1 MAKNGTLAAAFVKT
15 VTEPKIYWDGR
26 DRNGLYL
33 VVRQYSNKRPSRVS
47 KSWVQQLTIQ
57 GKRRWRGL
65 GSYPLVS
72 LAEARQKA
80 FENAKAAKNG
90 QDPRAKIAVEGETA
104 PTFTECLER
113 AIAVKRRD
121 WKHPRTEQ
129 QLRFFI
135 NKYAAPYIGDKPID
149 AITAA
154 DVLEFLEP
162 LAIDIPAS
170 ARKTKA
176 GLRQIFAWSIA
187 QGLRDSNPADRNI
200 SDALPSLATKDHHK
214 ALPFELVAEAI
225 HKVEETDA
233 WELTKACFAFMV
245 LTATRSGESRLATW
259 DEIDLDGATW
269 TIPAKRMK
277 KARGHRVPL
286 SPAAVAVL
294 QRAKAHSHGEGLVFP
309 SSTGRAMSDSTVSKL
324 LRQNGIDAVPH
335 GFRSSF
341 RDWCAEQNID
351 RQIAEMCLAHKV
363 GSATEAAYLRSDMFA
378 LRRAA
383 MDAWADYLGM
393 NGKGE

>member
-1 MAKNGTLAAAFVKT
+1 MQNFRPLSAVFVKT
-15 VTEPKIYWDGR
+15 VVQNGKYGDGR
-26 DRNGLYL
+26 GSHGLYL
-33 VVRQYSNKRPSRVS
+33 LVKEYSKGSIS
-47 KSWVQQLTIQ
+47 KSWAQRFSFK
-57 GKRRWRGL
+57 GKRYELGL
-65 GSYPLVS
+65 GSYPVVS
-72 LAEARQKA
+72 LARAREKA
-80 FENAKAAKNG
+80 LDHARMLDQGE
-90 QDPRAKIAVEGETA
+90 DPRKQRKAETI
-104 PTFTECLER
+104 PTFAESMEQ

-135 NKYAAPYIGDKPID
+135 NKYATPYIGDKPID

-154 DVLEFLEP
+154 DVLEFLIP
-162 LAIDIPAS
+162 LADKTPAS

-176 GLRQIFAWSIA
+176 GLRQIFAWAIA
-187 QGLRDSNPADRNI
+187 KGLRETNPADRNI
-200 SDALPSLATKDHHK
+200 SDALPSLATKEHHK
-214 ALPFELVAEAI
+214 ALPFDKVAAAI
-225 HKVEETDA
+225 QAVEKSDA

-259 DEIDLDGATW
+259 DEIDLDAATW
-269 TIPAKRMK
+269 AIPATRMK

-286 SPAAVAVL
+286 SPAAVTVL
-294 QRAKAHSHGEGLVFP
+294 KRAKVYSHGKGLVFP
-309 SSTGRAMSDSTVSKL
+309 SSTGRAMSDSTVSQL
-324 LRQNGIDAVPH
+324 LLDYKIGAVPH

-363 GSATEAAYLRSDMFA
+363 GNATEAAYLRSDMFD

-383 MDAWADYLGM
+383 MDAWADYLDLS
-393 NGKGE
+393 GKE